1 MFPAECAPTRRSFL
15 GRTVALSTAVAGATL
30 VPEFAFSG
38 ESEISDLNVVGPKK
52 GYSPQI
58 GTLVSMMNWMRHVM
72 LMSVKGMTQKDLDFL
87 LDDKANRIGALLLH
101 LAATDRL
108 YHVHTFQN
116 VALKDLPEPF
126 KEKWGMPMELGE
138 PARKGI
144 VGHDLDY
151 YLNILNETREQ
162 TLAEFRKRDDNW
174 LMTVDKD
181 WGWGPTN
188 NYCKWF
194 HVCDHES
201 NPNGP
206 PARSQ
211 AVQRVRPCPEYLES
225 PRCSHR

>member
-1 MFPAECAPTRRSFL
+1 MFPRDCAPTRRQF
-15 GRTVALSTAVAGATL
+15 VMTAAAVTAASGLTL
-30 VPEFAFSG
+30 VSTPAFS
-38 ESEISDLNVVGPKK
+38 EESDLNIIGPKK

-58 GTLVSMMNWMRHVM
+58 GTLVSMMTWMRTTV
-72 LMSVKGMTQKDLDFL
+72 LSSVKGMSQKDLDFL
-87 LDDKANRIGALLLH
+87 LDANANTIGALLLH

-144 VGHDLDY
+144 KGHDLDY
-151 YLNILNETREQ
+151 YLNILKETREE
-162 TLAEFRKRDDNW
+162 TLAEFRKRDDDW
-174 LMTVDKD
+174 LLTVDKN

-194 HVCDHES
+194 HVCEHES
-201 NPNGP
+201 NHNGQIKFLRKRTP
-206 PARSQ
+206 GAKQ
-211 AVQRVRPCPEYLES
+211 ES
-225 PRCSHR
+225 D

>member
-1 MFPAECAPTRRSFL
+1 MFAAECAPTRRSFFSSA
-15 GRTVALSTAVAGATL
+15 VALSTAVAGAAF
-30 VPEFAFSG
+30 VPEFAFSV
-38 ESEISDLNVVGPKK
+38 ESEVSDLNVVGPKK

-58 GTLVSMMNWMRHVM
+58 GTLVSMMNWMRHVI
-72 LMSVKGMTQKDLDFL
+72 LMPVKGMTQKDLDFL

-144 VGHDLDY
+144 IGHDLDY

-162 TLAEFRKRDDNW
+162 TLTEFRKRDDNW
-174 LMTVDKD
+174 LMAVDKD

-194 HVCDHES
+194 HVCEHES
-201 NPNGP
+201 NHNGQIKFLKSRLP
-206 PARSQ
+206 GAKAPS
-211 AVQRVRPCPEYLES
+211 E
-225 PRCSHR
+225 